1 MSDHDPICRRTFI
14 NAEDCIC
21 VELREYGERIAQTI
35 ERMEVSP
42 NADDGYRIGWVRLR
56 GIAARIAREGGSD
69 E

>member
-21 VELREYGERIAQTI
+21 AELREYGERIAQTI

-42 NADDGYRIGWVRLR
+42 NADDG
-56 GIAARIAREGGSD
+56 
-69 E
+69 